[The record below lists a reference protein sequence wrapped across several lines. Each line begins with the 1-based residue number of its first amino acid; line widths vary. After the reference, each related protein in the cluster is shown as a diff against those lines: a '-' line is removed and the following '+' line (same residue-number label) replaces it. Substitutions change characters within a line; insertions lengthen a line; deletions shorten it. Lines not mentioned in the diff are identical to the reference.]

1 MYSHYSATLIL
12 SMSEV
17 LNHIIHSP
25 ATQWPTKTAIIDD
38 GASFTFSELYSTIQE
53 LKRHLILSG
62 ITPGMGVGVLGE
74 SGVQYFVSGMAVM
87 LAEAVFVPMDGRMT
101 DTEQNAM
108 LERTPIAAIIHTKYP
123 ADEGDS
129 IIDLGKAGKV
139 LVNLLLP
146 KRKNSFCPQLTNA
159 AYMRYTSGTT
169 GSQKGVLLTA
179 KTILDRIAT
188 TKDSIGL
195 KPEDRILCV
204 LPMAYHFIA
213 SILTYWWT
221 GCTMVLHTGMDGERI
236 IDFINRYKTTV
247 LYGSPVHYRTLLNAR
262 LKDAIPS
269 IRLAITTTAGIDAST
284 ALAFKTRF
292 GIPITQVYGII
303 ELGLPL
309 INHHHA
315 DSNPGAVGHPAPGF
329 EVSIL
334 NNDGQKVNPGTDGEL
349 AIRGPGMFDGYYDP
363 FTPVDAI
370 LFQNYFLTG
379 DIAVCDPAG
388 CITIKGRIKSV
399 INVGGNKVFPEEVE
413 SVLLQFPGIKKCR
426 VSGSPHPILGEIVI
440 ATYIPESKARPI
452 DEDALYLHCR
462 QMLTPYK
469 IPSRFMETE
478 MISETGSGKII
489 R

>member
-1 MYSHYSATLIL
+1 MK
-12 SMSEV
+12 EV
-17 LNHIIHSP
+17 LDHIIRSP
-25 ATQWPTKTAIIDD
+25 ATQWPAKTAIIDD
-38 GASFTFSELYSTIQE
+38 GESFTFSELYSAIYE
-53 LKRHLILSG
+53 LKQHLLQFG

-74 SGVQYFVSGMAVM
+74 SGVQYFISGMAVM
-87 LAEAVFVPMDGRMT
+87 LAEAVFVPIDGRMT
-101 DTEQNAM
+101 DAERDAM
-108 LERTPIAAIIHTKYP
+108 LARTPIAAMIHTKHP
-123 ADEGDS
+123 APQGDS
-129 IIDLGKAGKV
+129 IVDLGKTGNFVVSLIVPKGKNPFC
-139 LVNLLLP
+139 LQLP
-146 KRKNSFCPQLTNA
+146 DA
-159 AYMRYTSGTT
+159 AFMRYTSGTT

-179 KTILDRIAT
+179 KTILERIAAT
-188 TKDSIGL
+188 RDGIGL

-221 GCTMVLHTGMDGERI
+221 GCTMVLHTGMDGDRI
-236 IDFINRYKTTV
+236 IDIINRYKTTV
-247 LYGSPVHYRTLLNAR
+247 LYGSPVQYRMLLNAR
-262 LKDAIPS
+262 LKESIPS
-269 IRLAITTTAGIDAST
+269 IRLAITTTAGIDPST
-284 ALAFKTRF
+284 AKAFRMRF

-309 INHHHA
+309 INLHCA
-315 DSNPGAVGHPAPGF
+315 DSNPVAVGHPAPGF

-334 NNDGQKVNPGTDGEL
+334 INDGQKVNPGTAGEL

-363 FTPVDAI
+363 FTPVDTI
-370 LFQNYFLTG
+370 LCQNYFLTG
-379 DIAVCDPAG
+379 DIAVSNSEG
-388 CITIKGRIKSV
+388 CITILGRIKSV

-413 SVLLQFPGIKKCR
+413 AVLLQFPGIKKCR

-440 ATYIPESKARPI
+440 ATYIPEFNAMPI

-469 IPSRFMETE
+469 VPTRFMVTE